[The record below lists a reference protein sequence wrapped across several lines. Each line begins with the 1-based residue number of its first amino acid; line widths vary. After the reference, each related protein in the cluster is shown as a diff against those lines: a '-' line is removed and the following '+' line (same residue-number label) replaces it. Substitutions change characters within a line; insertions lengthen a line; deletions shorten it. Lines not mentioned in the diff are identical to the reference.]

1 MVSLRCTH
9 LALHDPDSVA
19 RWQANIAALR
29 TVSPT
34 LATRLETAPLGDRHS
49 FQDLRAPALP
59 TPQGESL
66 GVFGLGD
73 PALLHNALATTATR
87 IVAWDRDPAL
97 VHFALSTQDCA
108 QDILSKRLHIALGAD
123 LVHHLEGLEW
133 TVHPQLA
140 HAYAGELALL
150 GRALPDPC
158 VLVGTGTL
166 FVDDLV
172 HGLQQE
178 GYAVYPLATALHS
191 VAELDHTVQ
200 TIQPQAIF
208 TINYLHGT
216 AEFCARHQV
225 PFRCWEI
232 DPATD
237 QVRPFQAQ
245 GDVHIFTYR
254 QANVAD
260 WQKNGYPSS
269 YLPLA
274 SNPDRRTPGTQQPRG
289 IAFVGTSMV
298 QTAQSYWG
306 RLVQLL
312 GSRGHDEVFARHS
325 IEQILLKQSQ
335 TNHYVA
341 DGLLAAQ
348 FPGLPT
354 APDDPAM
361 WLGEI
366 AASRHRIQVV
376 QQLADLDIDV
386 WGDAGWAQMDQPGVH
401 YQGPAGHFHQL
412 NDIYRGSLINIDIGR
427 IYQPDIVTMR
437 VFDVLACGGFVLAA
451 HCDALAELF
460 EVGQEVDSWKTLA
473 ELHEKTTWYLNNPE
487 KAKAIAARGREKLL
501 SHHTIQ
507 KRIQTMRGSLAPTP
521 SRFENRP

>member
-1 MVSLRCTH
+1 MNKVGLTEMQALRPSW
-9 LALHDPDSVA
+9 LDDPVSVA
-19 RWQANIAALR
+19 RWLANIAALR
-29 TVSPT
+29 TVSPS
-34 LATRLETAPLGDRHS
+34 LAARLETAPLGDRHS
-49 FQDLRAPALP
+49 FEDLVAPALP
-59 TPQGESL
+59 TPHGDSL

-73 PALLHNALATTATR
+73 PALLHNALATKAMR

-97 VHFALSTQDCA
+97 VHFALSAQDCTL
-108 QDILSKRLHIALGAD
+108 DILSKRLQIALAAD
-123 LVHHLEGLEW
+123 LVHYLEGLEW
-133 TVHPQLA
+133 TLHPQLA

-150 GRALPDPC
+150 GQPMPASC

-200 TIQPQAIF
+200 TVKPQAIF

-237 QVRPFQAQ
+237 QVKPFQEQ

-254 QANVAD
+254 QANVAH

-298 QTAQSYWG
+298 QTAQSYLD

-312 GSRGHDEVFARHS
+312 CSQGHEEASARTA
-325 IEQILLKQSQ
+325 IEQILWTQSQ
-335 TNHYVA
+335 AKSYVA
-341 DGLLAAQ
+341 DALLVQQ
-348 FPGLPT
+348 FPDLPT
-354 APDDPAM
+354 TPDDPAM
-361 WLGEI
+361 LLGEI
-366 AASRHRIQVV
+366 AASRHRIQVI
-376 QQLADLDIDV
+376 QKLADLNINV
-386 WGDAGWAQMDQPGVH
+386 WGDAGWTQIEQAGVN

-412 NDIYRGSLINIDIGR
+412 NDIYRGTLINIDIGR

-437 VFDVLACGGFVLAA
+437 VFDVMACGSFVLAA
-451 HCDALAELF
+451 HCDALTELF
-460 EVGQEVDSWKTLA
+460 HIGHEVDSWKTLE
-473 ELHEKTTWYLNNPE
+473 ELHEKTTWYLEHPQQ
-487 KAKAIAARGREKLL
+487 AQAMALRGREKILRQHNIRQRVAAML
-501 SHHTIQ
+501 KSI
-507 KRIQTMRGSLAPTP
+507 
-521 SRFENRP
+521 